1 MTTCDDMKG
10 ITTDNSY
17 FLHFREDDDIL
28 YVDKTM
34 YAYRLI
40 RERGNFFFLS
50 RPRRFGKSLF
60 CSMLHFLFEG
70 KKEFFK
76 GLYIAEKTD
85 YGFDSYPVIH
95 LNFGNIPIAEPDLF
109 IRSLTEELRFIAE
122 DYGLKTRTDNPA
134 VILREMLAEIYR
146 DTGKQSV
153 IIIDE
158 YDRPLTG
165 KMDAEEH
172 EIRKIRDTLNDFFS
186 AIKNSSEFI
195 RFLFITG
202 VVSEYSISRAPE
214 NRT

>member
-1 MTTCDDMKG
+1 MMQTSYNDDMKG

-70 KKEFFK
+70 RKEFFN

-85 YGFDSYPVIH
+85 YSFESYPAPQNH
-95 LNFGNIPIAEPDLF
+95 SSGTSRPI
-109 IRSLTEELRFIAE
+109 
-122 DYGLKTRTDNPA
+122 
-134 VILREMLAEIYR
+134 
-146 DTGKQSV
+146 
-153 IIIDE
+153 
-158 YDRPLTG
+158 
-165 KMDAEEH
+165 
-172 EIRKIRDTLNDFFS
+172 
-186 AIKNSSEFI
+186 
-195 RFLFITG
+195 
-202 VVSEYSISRAPE
+202 
-214 NRT
+214 